1 MEDPLTLSS
10 FDAVGAA
17 GGKGLGEV
25 MHSFVRERRMRLAPD
40 SRLLGEFPRLP
51 IRVGKRVT
59 QEEIAEHLG
68 VSRGWYARFEGGAPA
83 GFSIS
88 LLNRLADLLLL
99 GAPERAELMRLAVPG
114 LAPIVLPDS
123 TDLYKALGVVRRA
136 VKRLWRATSEGEIL
150 DVAGEE
156 ARQLLPHP
164 ELIWVRQGELAVRD
178 EVVFPKPGLESAV
191 RLARAR
197 DESLGLYTRDQ
208 FARLAALLQRTR
220 VGEILSFEVFPRDI
234 VRVVEDALREH
245 GLAGKPMS
253 LAVAPIRGSN
263 GFRAGL
269 SCSSTRPQ
277 DVTKLDR
284 AMQSAIAEFAS
295 LALK

>member
-1 MEDPLTLSS
+1 
-10 FDAVGAA
+10 
-17 GGKGLGEV
+17 
-25 MHSFVRERRMRLAPD
+25 
-40 SRLLGEFPRLP
+40 
-51 IRVGKRVT
+51 
-59 QEEIAEHLG
+59 
-68 VSRGWYARFEGGAPA
+68 
-83 GFSIS
+83 
-88 LLNRLADLLLL
+88 
-99 GAPERAELMRLAVPG
+99 MRLAVPG
-114 LAPIVLPDS
+114 LAPIVLLPDS

-136 VKRLWRATSEGEIL
+136 VKRLWRATSEAEIL

-156 ARQLLPHP
+156 ARQLLPHA

-178 EVVFPKPGLESAV
+178 EVVFPKPGEESAV

-197 DESLGLYTRDQ
+197 HESLGLYTPDQ

-277 DVTKLDR
+277 DVTKFDR
-284 AMQSAIAEFAS
+284 AMQSAIADFAS